1 MSATEK
7 EYKINE
13 QQTSVDIFIE
23 NDEGYRYQ
31 FNWNSVHEL
40 TIVNDL
46 LNWVWEGT
54 MVINDQMHL
63 FERLF
68 DSPEKRML
76 GQHGVNEVDVIR
88 SIPYL
93 FKNDNSDILHVTI
106 KPKFRANDTS
116 VPMAMIDDYWCLN
129 GEFVVYDKTDLPLDR
144 DDRLKA
150 LKFVDKDLVAMR
162 EIHPQWSTATSTL
175 NTQIKNQNTATDDD
189 RAMYTGVAIRSLL
202 IDNGFEVDE
211 DHWDNGSTKIY
222 YSTYGNTSLES
233 AIKYLL
239 SHHISEKGNDI
250 CFFNK
255 DYVTKKYRLISITDY
270 LKMAGNQ
277 YKIPGEWQTEHFY
290 MTTTSDSKTLPSP
303 YKAPNKPIADTNPN
317 WDATLAPLDSYEYID
332 AVPEAAT
339 SINIPQIIVAHN
351 NYKQFIVDCT
361 ATEMKTS
368 KIIKETYIPQLY
380 TYDGQPITKFNDN
393 AREFVN
399 TNISYIPYWDERM
412 RSRYGIAKSVY
423 NKIFTSGGIII
434 QAEGRYFR
442 RVGVFVG
449 LDRIGFTEN
458 DFDRKFLGQWF
469 ITTVVHKFNF
479 DKYKNRMYGVK
490 VHTYSPLGNDKVG
503 MINSALSTWGL

>member
-13 QQTSVDIFIE
+13 QLTSIDIYIE

-31 FNWNSVHEL
+31 FNWNGIREL
-40 TIVNDL
+40 TIINDL
-46 LNWVWEGT
+46 INWVWEGT
-54 MVINDQMHL
+54 MIIEDQLHL

-88 SIPYL
+88 SVPYL
-93 FKNDNSDILHVTI
+93 FKNDNTDILHISI
-106 KPKFRANDTS
+106 KPKYNPFDGGVLQAPLDE
-116 VPMAMIDDYWCLN
+116 YWHLN
-129 GEFVVYDKTDLPLDR
+129 GEFVVYDKADTPLSR
-144 DDRLKA
+144 DDHLKA
-150 LKFVDKDLVAMR
+150 LKFVDRDLVAMR
-162 EIHPQWSTATSTL
+162 EAHPQWSTATSSL

-189 RAMYTGVAIRSLL
+189 RAMFTGVAIRSLL
-202 IDNGFEVDE
+202 IDNGFQVDE

-239 SHHISEKGNDI
+239 SHHISEKGDDI
-250 CFFNK
+250 CFLNK

-277 YKIPGEWQTEHFY
+277 YKVPGEWQIEHFY
-290 MTTTSDSKTLPSP
+290 MPTTSDSNTLPSP
-303 YKAPNKPIADTNPN
+303 YKAPNKPITDTNPN

-339 SINIPQIIVAHN
+339 SINIPQVIVAHN
-351 NYKQFIVDCT
+351 NYKQFIMDCT
-361 ATEMKTS
+361 ATNIKTD
-368 KIIKETYIPQLY
+368 KIVQDNYIPNVY
-380 TYDGQPITKFNDN
+380 SNGGVPIARYNDN
-393 AREFVN
+393 AAQFLN
-399 TNISYIPYWDERM
+399 INISYIPYWDERM

-434 QAEGRYFR
+434 QSEGRHCR
-442 RVGVFVG
+442 RAGVFFG
-449 LDRIGFTEN
+449 LDRIGFSEN

-469 ITTVVHKFNF
+469 VTTVIHKFQF
-479 DKYKNRMYGVK
+479 DKYKNRMYGIK
-490 VHTYSPLGNDKVG
+490 MHSHTPLGNDAVG
-503 MINSALSTWGL
+503 MVGSTLANWGL